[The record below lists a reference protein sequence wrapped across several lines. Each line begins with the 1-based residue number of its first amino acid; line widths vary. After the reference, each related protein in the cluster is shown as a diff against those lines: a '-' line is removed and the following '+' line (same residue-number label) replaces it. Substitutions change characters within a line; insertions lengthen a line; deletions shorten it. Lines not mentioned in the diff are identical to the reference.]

1 MPSFTPCPQYPMAKA
16 VEALTAASCHGAL
29 TAVPGVDGL
38 WPVELPYSGVSQL
51 AFAASSCDGLV
62 ATTPGS
68 PGYWLVHDDCCALAV
83 EPVTT
88 SDDKQTV
95 SVAYAITPGLCRH
108 LVTTPSRRRG
118 RSLVC
123 I

>member
-16 VEALTAASCHGAL
+16 VEAFTAVSCHGAL

-38 WPVELPYSGVSQL
+38 CPVKKPYSGVSQL
-51 AFAASSCDGLV
+51 AFAAPSCDGLV

-68 PGYWLVHDDCCALAV
+68 PGYWFVHGDCCALAV
-83 EPVTT
+83 ELLTT

-95 SVAYAITPGLCRH
+95 STA
-108 LVTTPSRRRG
+108 
-118 RSLVC
+118 
-123 I
+123 